1 MALIFDIE
9 TDGFLEDV
17 TKIHCLVIRDTE
29 DNKVYEYV
37 FSKPYER
44 DEGLGHLESGDI
56 LIGHNAIKYDLAVI
70 KKLYPTFTIK
80 EDKVVD
86 TLVLSRLI
94 YSDLRER
101 DGAVIEQG
109 ILPSKLWAS
118 HSLEAWGYRLG
129 VLKGEYGA
137 EENAWDTFSSE
148 MLAYCVQDTEVTL
161 ALYNKLMSLNY
172 SQESMDLEHKV
183 AWICAQ
189 MERNGWPFDKEG
201 AVKLYSELVGKR
213 AEILKEM
220 QDTFEPLVIDRG
232 FSEKTGKKLKDK
244 VVEFNPGSRQQIS
257 QRLITK
263 YGWKPKDFTPAGQ
276 PQVDEVI
283 LKALPYPEAQKLSEY
298 FLLNKRIGQI
308 AEGDQAWLK
317 LERNGK
323 IHGSINTNGA
333 VTGRATH
340 NSPNLAQVPS
350 VQSVYGKEC
359 RELFTVRSGFSLVG
373 VDLSGLELRCLA
385 HFMARWDDGAYG
397 RVVTEGKQEDGTDIH
412 TVNQKAAGL
421 ETRAQAKTLV
431 YATLYGAGHAKIGS
445 IVGGNAKDGKA
456 ILDRWMKSMPAL
468 KKLRD
473 AVQKASERGYLVG
486 LDGRKLGV
494 RSSHSALNTLLQSA
508 GALIAKQWLI
518 EVHLECDR
526 RGYKNDVD
534 YCMLGFIH
542 DESQWEV
549 RVDLA
554 EDFGKMVVECA
565 AKAGEYFK
573 FKLPIGAEYHVGRNW
588 YETH

>member
-29 DNKVYEYV
+29 DNKTYEYV

-118 HSLEAWGYRLG
+118 HSLKAWGYRLG

-244 VVEFNPGSRQQIS
+244 VVEFNPGSRQQIA
-257 QRLITK
+257 QRLFTK

-276 PQVDEVI
+276 PQVDEDI

-298 FLLNKRIGQI
+298 FLVEKRIGQI
-308 AEGDQAWLK
+308 AEGAQAWLK

-340 NSPNLAQVPS
+340 NSPNLAQVPGVRS
-350 VQSVYGKEC
+350 PYGDKC
-359 RELFTVRSGFSLVG
+359 RSFFTVLPGFKQVG
-373 VDLSGLELRCLA
+373 ADLSGLELRCLA
-385 HFMARWDDGAYG
+385 HFMARWDGGEYG
-397 RVVTEGKQEDGTDIH
+397 DELLNGDIH
-412 TVNQKAAGL
+412 TKNQLAAGL
-421 ETRAQAKTLV
+421 PTRDNAKTFI
-431 YATLYGAGHAKIGS
+431 YGFLYGAGDQKIGS
-445 IVGGNAKDGKA
+445 IVGKGAKEGK
-456 ILDRWMKSMPAL
+456 ILKDKFLRSTPAL
-468 KKLRD
+468 KKLRE
-473 AVQKASERGYLVG
+473 AVIKASERGYVIG
-486 LDGRKLGV
+486 LDKRQIPI
-494 RSSHSALNTLLQSA
+494 RSSHAALNSLLQGA
-508 GALIAKQWLI
+508 GAVIAKQWII
-518 EVHLECDR
+518 ECFAEADR
-526 RGYKNDVD
+526 RGLKCGWDGDFVL
-534 YCMLGFIH
+534 LGFIH
-542 DESQWEV
+542 DELQWAVKEG
-549 RVDLA
+549 LE
-554 EDFGKMVVECA
+554 EDFGTMVTQA
-565 AKAGEYFK
+565 AVTAGEHYNFK
-573 FKLPIGAEYHVGRNW
+573 CPIAAEYKVGNNW
-588 YETH
+588 AECH